1 MIPPLQRIWMAQVLM
16 ERDKSF
22 TWKRRNTDEPI
33 WSGKQVIVVGGTG
46 GIGRAISRHLVSARA
61 QVTVVGQTFR
71 DVGVSGLTFLRA
83 DLTLMTEA
91 ARVAELLPAE
101 NADLLIF
108 TAGIF
113 AASQRQETPEGLE
126 RDLAVSYLN
135 RFVILR
141 AIADRLGKSRI
152 KGAPKPRIF
161 NMAYPGSGQLGNPD
175 DLNSEMAYG
184 AMSAH
189 MNTVA
194 ANEALVL
201 DAAIRYPHLSV
212 FGLNPGFIK
221 TGIRDN
227 LFGKGSWKS
236 RIMETLI
243 GALTPTADEYAA
255 NIAPLLVSPDLEA
268 HSGALFNRKGEPI
281 RPSKGMTTQ
290 HVTRLIEASDEVLSR
305 TGSTATL

>member
-1 MIPPLQRIWMAQVLM
+1 MAVIIM

-22 TWKRRNTDEPI
+22 SWNRNNTDKHI
-33 WSGKQVIVVGGTG
+33 WTGKKAIVVGGTG
-46 GIGRAISRHLVSARA
+46 GIGRAISRHLAAAGA

-71 DVGVSGLTFLRA
+71 DKGVSGLTFIQA
-83 DLTLMTEA
+83 DLTLMTDA
-91 ARVAELLPAE
+91 ARVAVLLPAE

-113 AASQRQETPEGLE
+113 AAPQRQETPEGIE

-141 AIADRLGKSRI
+141 GVAERLGKSRLN
-152 KGAPKPRIF
+152 GVAKPRIF

-175 DLNSEMAYG
+175 DLNSETTYG

-201 DAAIRYPHLSV
+201 DAAQRYPHLAV
-212 FGLNPGFIK
+212 FGLNPGLIK

-236 RIMETLI
+236 RIMETVI
-243 GALTPTADEYAA
+243 GALTPTADEYAER
-255 NIAPLLVSPDLEA
+255 IAPLLASPDLEA
-268 HSGALFNRKGEPI
+268 RSGAFFNSKGEPI
-281 RPSKGMTTQ
+281 KPSKGMVKE
-290 HVTRLIEASDEVLSR
+290 HIALLIDASDRVLSR
-305 TGSTATL
+305 SHSTQAQQR